1 MNKKVLAFLTSC
13 VVATALI
20 GGIVSKV
27 TAENINTFTPSS
39 TNYVN
44 FLSAPAKR
52 LKASIGPAD
61 MSFQLSD
68 VKGWDGNALT
78 SSSFGGDAYVVF
90 HNDAG
95 TAYEIMQID
104 PTTIGSSAITI
115 LKRGMQFNGD
125 LSISSSSLEI
135 TWVKNTTIVELGT
148 DVPQLL
154 AHTVQIAGDQN
165 ISGNKTFDG
174 NYPIAYSTAPVINS
188 ALQIPSKAYVD
199 SVATSGAPDAS
210 QSAKGIVQIAT
221 PSQIASGT
229 ATSTDGTQ
237 TLWNVVSAGQYGKTY
252 GATPTVVTNVY
263 GSATGTA
270 STTVSF
276 NYSYTGSAGSF
287 SLPTPTDNTPGQTLT
302 AVTTSSIVI
311 TLNGA
316 QGQGVGTAGGGVNG
330 TASGGLGGQVVG
342 TIAGPATGTT
352 YYYNIG
358 SYTGYNFGG
367 GSGGCVGSN
376 CSSAGN
382 GGGATWIS
390 TTSTYSNGTVLMI
403 AGGGG
408 GNSSGGTGGAAGG
421 TTGSVGA
428 GSQSGKNA
436 GGGSGGT
443 QSAGG
448 GNGGNGS
455 GTSGGA
461 GGSGGSSQTGGAGGS
476 CVSNGQSSTNGA
488 GGGGGYF
495 GGGGGG
501 GCGYNSGAGT
511 SGSGGGGSSFIS
523 SSLTSTSTTS
533 GVNIGNGSLTATY
546 TYTYTWSIPSESVS
560 STVSGNN
567 FGGTVTVSATTT
579 HLSPTTSTIN
589 FAPWN
594 FPVTG
599 VSCTANTWAS
609 SLAPFILT
617 ETTTSVQFGF
627 SSTIAGGKYDYQ
639 CNAY

>member
-1 MNKKVLAFLTSC
+1 MKKIFAAALVLA
-13 VVATALI
+13 V
-20 GGIVSKV
+20 GIVIGVGYTVSADTV
-27 TAENINTFTPSS
+27 YQPSALFDTQLATTIANSTSTTSFT
-39 TNYVN
+39 
-44 FLSAPAKR
+44 L
-52 LKASIGPAD
+52 
-61 MSFQLSD
+61 Q
-68 VKGWDGNALT
+68 KGTDGDGNALT
-78 SSSFGGDAYVVF
+78 GNMCFTVDGGLSNVEYICGSVSGTVVSSLVRGVSFTDGVTSIASHLQSHRIGADVKVTDFPYLSQITRVLNGV
-90 HNDAG
+90 G
-95 TAYEIMQID
+95 TLPNYLNYA
-104 PTTIGSSAITI
+104 S
-115 LKRGMQFNGD
+115 
-125 LSISSSSLEI
+125 SISIISAPTSS
-135 TWVKNTTIVELGT
+135 
-148 DVPQLL
+148 
-154 AHTVQIAGDQN
+154 
-165 ISGNKTFDG
+165 
-174 NYPIAYSTAPVINS
+174 Y
-188 ALQIPSKAYVD
+188 ALPNWGQVTSYVN

-210 QSAKGIVQIAT
+210 QSSKGIVQIAT

-252 GATPTVVTNVY
+252 GATPTVVTNAY

-270 STTVSF
+270 STTVPF
-276 NYSYTGSAGSF
+276 NYSYMGSAGSF

-316 QGQGVGTAGGGVNG
+316 QGQGVGTAGGGANG

-367 GSGGCVGSN
+367 GSGGCAGSN

-390 TTSTYSNGTVLMI
+390 TTSTYSNGTVLMV

-421 TTGSVGA
+421 TTGSAGA
-428 GSQSGKNA
+428 GSQSGTNA

-461 GGSGGSSQTGGAGGS
+461 GGSGGSSQTGGAGGY
-476 CVSNGQSSTNGA
+476 CVSNGQSSASGA

-511 SGSGGGGSSFIS
+511 SGAGGGGSSFIK

-533 GVNIGNGSLTATY
+533 GANSGNGSLTATY
-546 TYTYTWSIPSESVS
+546 TYTYTWSAPSESVS

-567 FGGTVTVSATTT
+567 FGGTVTVSAATT

-617 ETTTSVQFGF
+617 ETTTSVEFGF
-627 SSTIAGGKYDYQ
+627 GSTIAGNKYDYQ

>member
-1 MNKKVLAFLTSC
+1 MKNKSLAFLLSC
-13 VVATALI
+13 VAATALI

-125 LSISSSSLEI
+125 LSISSSSLEL

-210 QSAKGIVQIAT
+210 QSAKGLVQIAT

-229 ATSTDGTQ
+229 ATSTDGAQ

-252 GATPTVVTNVY
+252 GATPTVVSNVY

-270 STTVSF
+270 STTYTF
-276 NYSYTGSAGSF
+276 NTIGTGNF
-287 SLPTPTDNTPGQTLT
+287 TLPTFRTLIGGH
-302 AVTTSSIVI
+302 AVSSSVSMVV
-311 TLNGA
+311 TVNGSN
-316 QGQGVGTAGGGVNG
+316 AGGI
-330 TASGGLGGQVVG
+330 GGQVAG
-342 TIAGPATGTT
+342 TILTPALGTT
-352 YYYNIG
+352 YY
-358 SYTGYNFGG
+358 TGVDIGG
-367 GSGGCVGSN
+367 GSAGAPGSGTGGV
-376 CSSAGN
+376 AGQN
-382 GGGATWIS
+382 GGGMSWFSAN
-390 TTSTYSNGTVLMI
+390 STYSNGTVL
-403 AGGGG
+403 AV
-408 GNSSGGTGGAAGG
+408 AA
-421 TTGSVGA
+421 
-428 GSQSGKNA
+428 
-436 GGGSGGT
+436 
-443 QSAGG
+443 
-448 GNGGNGS
+448 
-455 GTSGGA
+455 GA
-461 GGSGGSSQTGGAGGS
+461 GGSGGNGWGGGAQPGANGG
-476 CVSNGQSSTNGA
+476 GTNGNNPSGGNTQCSPILVVPTQSA
-488 GGGGGYF
+488 GGTNSYAGGTLTNGSAGLGGNGGQGVSESPQS

-501 GCGYNSGAGT
+501 GGAGYY
-511 SGSGGGGSSFIS
+511 GGAGGVGGCNNGGGYGGGGGQGGSSYITSPF
-523 SSLTSTSTTS
+523 TSTSNTS
-533 GVNIGNGSLTATY
+533 GGSIGGTGSVTVVFTY
-546 TYTYTWSIPSESVS
+546 SYNDPTESVS

-567 FGGTVTVSATTT
+567 FGGTVTVSAATT

-594 FPVTG
+594 FPVSG

-609 SLAPFILT
+609 SLAPFILA
-617 ETTTSVQFGF
+617 ENTTSVEFGF
-627 SSTIAGGKYDYQ
+627 SSTIAGGKYNYL